1 MRRIKFGEIDF
12 ATEEMFV
19 FSEGAYSAPVRDVS
33 RESVL
38 GRNGDII
45 VDNDRYENT
54 TARFTVHIREDV
66 DRNIERLKYLLYS
79 QKGYQRLYDSSAKD
93 FYRMACFYDGFEFV
107 GQDRGNVEITFDCKP
122 MKYSIAG
129 DEWVDVPTV
138 EVQSAKLINP
148 FFENAKPLIRI
159 DAGLNQAGTSGH
171 IVFNSDYNG
180 GEYSDHIDFTHQ
192 GGQLYI
198 DTETQQAW
206 YTLRD
211 NGYVF
216 NAANIVSKLSIELA
230 PGNTFVRCTDGFSA
244 KIKPRWCTI

>member
-1 MRRIKFGEIDF
+1 MEHIKFGEIDF

-45 VDNDRYENT
+45 VDNGRYENT

-79 QKGYQRLYDSSAKD
+79 QKGYQRLYDSSVKD

-107 GQDRGNVEITFDCKP
+107 GKERGNVEITFDCKP
-122 MKYSIAG
+122 LKYSIAG
-129 DEWVDVPTV
+129 DEWVDVPAGERGV
-138 EVQSAKLINP
+138 SLVNP
-148 FFENAKPLIRI
+148 FFESAYPLIEIQGQPGASGSIIFEGEYITGNNFEIKFTRPI
-159 DAGLNQAGTSGH
+159 AGDLQLDLEMQQASILFSEGGL
-171 IVFNSDYNG
+171 FYNG
-180 GEYSDHIDFTHQ
+180 AKYV
-192 GGQLYI
+192 
-198 DTETQQAW
+198 
-206 YTLRD
+206 D
-211 NGYVF
+211 NLSGY
-216 NAANIVSKLSIELA
+216 LA
-230 PGNTFVRCTDGFSA
+230 PGRTSVKCTDGFSA